1 MVILRALRALRGC
14 EQTRAHPNDRL
25 ILDVATLSS
34 PTPWPPPPAEW
45 NRSED
50 SGEAGGGENIK
61 GGRGRRS
68 RPLPP
73 LSSIPLSAQ
82 FLCTESRL
90 RRSPRGVLREGGQ
103 GGEGAGPRR
112 RCAWMHGDA
121 MRVLLPLRYVHRH
134 SGSRFSSGARRGT
147 YRKRSAAPNGEWD
160 WVDPKHPLGE
170 VVTSA
175 GYRLICPCLESASQS
190 HCSSCRSPCG

>member
-61 GGRGRRS
+61 GGRGRLR

-82 FLCTESRL
+82 FLCTESRD
-90 RRSPRGVLREGGQ
+90 S
-103 GGEGAGPRR
+103 GGEGVGGEDEGLRR
-112 RCAWMHGDA
+112 RCAWGLEMPDDT
-121 MRVLLPLRYVHRH
+121 MRVRFPL
-134 SGSRFSSGARRGT
+134 
-147 YRKRSAAPNGEWD
+147 D
-160 WVDPKHPLGE
+160 
-170 VVTSA
+170 
-175 GYRLICPCLESASQS
+175 
-190 HCSSCRSPCG
+190 